1 MKPLLTYCSGD
12 KGEGVLRHSIGYGEY
27 LDTFAI
33 MNAKKEAQAKGPV
46 TEKLP
51 IATLRLTGFV
61 VDADPFK
68 RWFDPEKLREI
79 DFTQDC
85 IDAGFG
91 LSVNMLQ
98 KVKISYPGG
107 EAPKVLQAQA
117 FKLSD
122 VKLITLKKGKK
133 VAEEPAF
140 PQFTEAAKGKGKG
153 KTSSGFRAGESSKKA
168 ISEAGPSNEKPES
181 QKEKKVAEEPASPQ
195 LTKVAK
201 GKKKG
206 KSKGSGRS
214 KVVETSTEGSN
225 EAGPSNTAGESKE
238 EGESSQGV
246 EGIKGTEA

>member
-1 MKPLLTYCSGD
+1 M
-12 KGEGVLRHSIGYGEY
+12 LRHNLGYGEY

-33 MNAKKEAQAKGPV
+33 MNAKKEAQTKGPI

-68 RWFDPEKLREI
+68 RWFDPEKLRDI
-79 DFTQDC
+79 DFTNDC

-91 LSVNMLQ
+91 LPVEMLR
-98 KVKISYPGG
+98 KVKITYPGG

-140 PQFTEAAKGKGKG
+140 PQFSEAAKSKKKGKGKA
-153 KTSSGFRAGESSKKA
+153 SGGAQVGESSKGGGSDKG
-168 ISEAGPSNEKPES
+168 GPS
-181 QKEKKVAEEPASPQ
+181 
-195 LTKVAK
+195 
-201 GKKKG
+201 KKG
-206 KSKGSGRS
+206 GDSSK
-214 KVVETSTEGSN
+214 K
-225 EAGPSNTAGESKE
+225 
-238 EGESSQGV
+238 GESSRGS
-246 EGIKGTEA
+246 EA